1 MKKIILIAITCL
13 LCSFQPIE
21 SFLKTDQNFVFATN
35 KQTPLCWENQSI
47 SKKGS
52 KFFLNNK
59 TINVGNDLYIEFI
72 YDYSRFTI
80 LSGGDL
86 LEFYREMHSPYKWL
100 LLDIGDHYVLVLN
113 GEKTHNYTVKK

>member
-1 MKKIILIAITCL
+1 MKKIILIATIYF

-21 SFLKTDQNFVFATN
+21 SFLKTDLNFTFAT

-47 SKKGS
+47 SKKGT
-52 KFFLNNK
+52 KFILNDK
-59 TINVGNDLYIEFI
+59 IINIGNDLYLEFI

-80 LSGGDL
+80 LSDDDL

-100 LLDIGDHYVLVLN
+100 LLDMEDHYVLVLN
-113 GEKTHNYTVKK
+113 GDKTHNYTVKR